1 MAAPFLMRLAAGA
14 AGAVAGYKGAKK
26 LDEKK
31 PAPAPAPSASGRV
44 VPAPTPAPAPAPA
57 PAAPAK
63 SSRRK
68 EFEQEFAAARKRGD
82 TEFDFYGKSYSTR
95 LEGEKDTA
103 HSDKMEY
110 ARMIRSV
117 ERAKGIKS

>member
-31 PAPAPAPSASGRV
+31 PAPAPAPSASKKV
-44 VPAPTPAPAPAPA
+44 VPAPTPAPAPA

-95 LEGEKDTA
+95 LEGENDAA

-110 ARMIRSV
+110 ARMIRSA

>member
-31 PAPAPAPSASGRV
+31 PAPAPAPSASKKV
-44 VPAPTPAPAPAPA
+44 VPAPTPAPAPA
-57 PAAPAK
+57 APAK
-63 SSRRK
+63 SPRRK
-68 EFEQEFAAARKRGD
+68 EFEQEFAAARKRGEM
-82 TEFDFYGKSYSTR
+82 EFDFYGKKYSTR

-110 ARMIRSV
+110 NKMIRSA
-117 ERAKGIKS
+117 ERARGVKS

>member
-1 MAAPFLMRLAAGA
+1 MAAPFLMRLAAGT

-44 VPAPTPAPAPAPA
+44 VPAPAPAAA

-63 SSRRK
+63 SSRRR
-68 EFEQEFAAARKRGD
+68 EFEREFAAARKRGD

-95 LEGEKDTA
+95 LEGEKDTT

-110 ARMIRSV
+110 ARMIRSA

>member
-1 MAAPFLMRLAAGA
+1 MVAPLLMRAAAGA
-14 AGAVAGYKGAKK
+14 AGAVAGYQGAKK
-26 LDEKK
+26 LNEK
-31 PAPAPAPSASGRV
+31 PARPPAPSASGRV
-44 VPAPTPAPAPAPA
+44 VPAPAPTAPA

-63 SSRRK
+63 SPRRK
-68 EFEQEFAAARKRGD
+68 EFEQEFAAARKRGEM
-82 TEFDFYGKSYSTR
+82 EFDFYGKKYSTR

-110 ARMIRSV
+110 ARMLRSA

>member
-31 PAPAPAPSASGRV
+31 PAPAPAPSASKKV
-44 VPAPTPAPAPAPA
+44 VPAPTPAPA

-82 TEFDFYGKSYSTR
+82 TEFDFYGTSYSTR

-110 ARMIRSV
+110 ARMIRSA

>member
-26 LDEKK
+26 LDEKR
-31 PAPAPAPSASGRV
+31 PVPAPAPSASGKV
-44 VPAPTPAPAPAPA
+44 VPAPTPAPAPA

-110 ARMIRSV
+110 ARMIRSA
-117 ERAKGIKS
+117 ERARGIKS